1 MGKKYL
7 SIEEVADLLGI
18 APSDVTRLREKGEI
32 RAFADR
38 GNWKFKPEDIEELR
52 RTRQFDSG
60 PQVPL
65 KSPSSDDSV
74 LSDDEELS
82 EQPTIIRKSPPMG
95 TSDSDVRLMTDNLL
109 PDEDDEIGLPLS
121 DSDSDVRLASEKPS
135 GKDPG
140 SDSDVKLV
148 APGDSLSDVKLVG
161 EKDLADSDSDVQL
174 TGAMPDSDSDV
185 QLAGS
190 EGSDSDVKLSLDSS
204 DSDVR
209 LATSPGVLDEDSDSD
224 VQLSG
229 AGSSGKSLST
239 DRSDSDVRLIPESK
253 PKSSKIKRD
262 RAGNQQATVGELR
275 LPDPGDA
282 GGDETVNFS
291 LGDEDEGPTSDEGAS
306 VLDDDSGVRL
316 GGGSEIALDQVD
328 DSGISLD
335 NGSGIS
341 LDNDSGI
348 SLDIDSGISLV
359 AGSDVVKKGKSDV
372 KKSKSDVKKTAA
384 KKKHDDDLG
393 GTIPMM
399 DAASMDDDENSST
412 QLEIPLMAQGEDDSG
427 DFQFENKDLD
437 DSGTTNVINLDDEE
451 HADEYGA
458 TMVKKKG
465 ADDEDLLDEGMF
477 GEEPTDDE
485 IEVAED
491 VVGED
496 DELEQM
502 DVLGATDDD
511 FGGEVETGESGSD
524 FETPAVVRGV
534 PAPVEYEWG
543 TGTFVGLV
551 CATVLMIV
559 TGTVMVDLIRN
570 MWYADPNRINPV
582 SGGLLDAL
590 KGMFS

>member
-7 SIEEVADLLGI
+7 SIEEVADLLGV

-38 GNWKFKPEDIEELR
+38 GNWKFKPEDVEQLQ
-52 RTRQFDSG
+52 RTRQFDSD
-60 PQVPL
+60 PAVPL
-65 KSPSSDDSV
+65 AKPSSDDSV

-82 EQPTIIRKSPPMG
+82 EQPTIIRKSPKGG

-109 PDEDDEIGLPLS
+109 PDEDDEIGVPLS
-121 DSDSDVRLASEKPS
+121 DSDSDVRLATEKPT

-148 APGDSLSDVKLVG
+148 GPGDSLSDVKLVD
-161 EKDLADSDSDVQL
+161 EKDPGESDSDVKL
-174 TGAMPDSDSDV
+174 TSEMPDSDSDV
-185 QLAGS
+185 KLAGM
-190 EGSDSDVKLSLDSS
+190 EDSDSDVKLSLDSS

-209 LATSPGVLDEDSDSD
+209 LSASANVLDEDSDSD

-229 AGSSGKSLST
+229 AGSSKKSLSS

-253 PKSSKIKRD
+253 PKSSKITKKD
-262 RAGNQQATVGELR
+262 AGNQQGTVAELR
-275 LPDPGDA
+275 LPEPDEA
-282 GGDETVNFS
+282 GGDETVTFS
-291 LGDEDEGPTSDEGAS
+291 LGDEEEAPTNDEGSS
-306 VLDDDSGVRL
+306 VLEDDSGISL
-316 GGGSEIALDQVD
+316 GGDSGIALDHVD

-335 NGSGIS
+335 H
-341 LDNDSGI
+341 DSGI
-348 SLDIDSGISLV
+348 SLDSDSGISLV
-359 AGSDVVKKGKSDV
+359 AGSDVVKK
-372 KKSKSDVKKTAA
+372 SKSDVKKAAA
-384 KKKHDDDLG
+384 KKKNADDLG

-399 DAASMDDDENSST
+399 DAPMMSDDEGSAT

-427 DFQFENKDLD
+427 DFQFENKELD

-477 GEEPTDDE
+477 GEEPQDE

-511 FGGEVETGESGSD
+511 FGGEVESGESSAD
-524 FETPAVVRGV
+524 FESPVVARGV

-551 CATVLMIV
+551 CATVLLIV

-570 MWYADPNRINPV
+570 MWHADPNRINPV